1 MKNLINRLSNFFS
14 FGALPPLRTDHFT
27 ASDDAAALRAEDRW
41 EDALMACM
49 YDENARTYL
58 DYIGRRGR

>member
-1 MKNLINRLSNFFS
+1 MKTLIKRLSNFFS
-14 FGALPPLRTDHFT
+14 YGALSPLRGEHFT
-27 ASDDAAALRAEDRW
+27 ASDDAATLRAEGRW